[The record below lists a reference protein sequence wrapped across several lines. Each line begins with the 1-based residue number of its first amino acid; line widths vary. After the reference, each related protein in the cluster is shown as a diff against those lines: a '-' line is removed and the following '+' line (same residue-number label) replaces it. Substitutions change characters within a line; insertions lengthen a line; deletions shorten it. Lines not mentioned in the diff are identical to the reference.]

1 MIGRA
6 SAARLTRTADAAR
19 PVRDD
24 RRTADRPTRRP
35 KLTGVIE
42 VDLPG
47 AHVRF
52 TDRAGGVSAG
62 PFASLNLGPWTDDDP
77 VAVRENRGRVADR
90 IGRRLVGVKQV
101 HGTTVLREG
110 RATSLQEADGVAT
123 ARTQVAPIV
132 LAADCLPVAIASAHA
147 VAMVHAGWRGLAAGV
162 LEEGVAA
169 VRALGGEDDAP
180 VHAVIGPGAGSCCYE
195 VSDEV
200 AAALGTTRSAAGT
213 VDLKALAGGR
223 LGAAGVAG
231 VHDVG
236 RCTMCDERFFSHRR
250 DGGRTGRQAG
260 VAWRRASS
268 AG

>member
-1 MIGRA
+1 MIRRA
-6 SAARLTRTADAAR
+6 PAARLTRTADAAQA
-19 PVRDD
+19 VRDD
-24 RRTADRPTRRP
+24 RRTADRRTRRP

-42 VDLPG
+42 ADLPG
-47 AHVRF
+47 AHVLF
-52 TDRAGGVSAG
+52 TDRHGGVSAG

-90 IGRRLVGVKQV
+90 VGRRLVGVKQV

-132 LAADCLPVAIASAHA
+132 LAADCLPVAIASDHA

-169 VRALGGEDDAP
+169 VRALGDADAP
-180 VHAVIGPGAGSCCYE
+180 VHAVVGPGAGACCYV
-195 VSDEV
+195 VSDDV
-200 AAALGTTRSAAGT
+200 AVALATRRSDAGT
-213 VDLKALAGGR
+213 VDLKAVAAAR

-236 RCTMCDERFFSHRR
+236 RCTMCDEAFFSHRR